1 MSFLHSEQPKCN
13 KILPPFHVRR
23 YGLATF
29 SPHPQ
34 AANPRTQSAPPFTA
48 PSNVKCPPF
57 LPGGGPFFS
66 YFVFW
71 EILLGLA
78 WLSFEGADLGLATE
92 SGAESLAPVSSDLR
106 TDRKGLAPV
115 FPFHSHVWRLI
126 SQCQEPQDMFQIW
139 KLSLEAPPSI
149 LSSPCG
155 FASLGERG
163 LDVPWAERAS
173 SVFLS
178 TFLLLAPPDTHTLHL
193 Y

>member
-1 MSFLHSEQPKCN
+1 
-13 KILPPFHVRR
+13 
-23 YGLATF
+23 
-29 SPHPQ
+29 
-34 AANPRTQSAPPFTA
+34 
-48 PSNVKCPPF
+48 
-57 LPGGGPFFS
+57 
-66 YFVFW
+66 
-71 EILLGLA
+71 
-78 WLSFEGADLGLATE
+78 
-92 SGAESLAPVSSDLR
+92 
-106 TDRKGLAPV
+106 
-115 FPFHSHVWRLI
+115 
-126 SQCQEPQDMFQIW
+126 MFQIW